1 MAVRL
6 FARGSDGVVA
16 ITNGG
21 VSETTLTDYLNKP
34 LKNINNIYFHSNF
47 DYMSLAAKFSTTITF
62 SARSASTQTVTYNKG
77 KDSYQQQIP
86 DSGSVRHE
94 LGTHNLGYTPFA
106 TATRGSFGSQVTPTF
121 PLQEN
126 GAALRFI
133 NIEMDASKI
142 YVYEYWVTFTNA
154 LASVTEDFDV
164 WVFRNPA

>member
-1 MAVRL
+1 MSVRL

-16 ITNGG
+16 ITDGG
-21 VSETTLTDYLNKP
+21 ITEATLTDYLSNP
-34 LKNINNIYFHSNF
+34 FKNIDNIYFHSDF
-47 DYMSLAAKFSTTITF
+47 DYMSLAAKFSTTITCA
-62 SARSASTQTVTYNKG
+62 ARAASTTTVTYNKG
-77 KDSYQQQIP
+77 KSSYQQQVP
-86 DSGSVRHE
+86 DTGYVRHD
-94 LGTHNLGYTPFA
+94 LGTHSLGYTPFA
-106 TATRGSFGSQVTPTF
+106 TATRGSAGSQVTPTF

>member
-1 MAVRL
+1 MSVRL

-16 ITNGG
+16 ITDGG
-21 VSETTLTDYLNKP
+21 ITEATLTDYLSNP
-34 LKNINNIYFHSNF
+34 FKNIDNIYFHSDF

-62 SARSASTQTVTYNKG
+62 QARSASSVTVEYNKG
-77 KDSYQQQIP
+77 KDTYQQQVP

-106 TATRGSFGSQVTPTF
+106 TATRGSVGSQVTPTF

-133 NIEMDASKI
+133 NIEMDTSKI

-154 LASVTEDFDV
+154 LSAVTETFDV

>member
-21 VSETTLTDYLNKP
+21 VTQAAFTDYLDKP
-34 LKNINNIYFHSNF
+34 LKNIDNIYFHSDF
-47 DYMSLAAKFSTTITF
+47 DYMSLAAKFSTSITF
-62 SARSASTQTVTYNKG
+62 QARSASTQTVTYNKG

-86 DSGSVRHE
+86 DSGSVRHD

-106 TATRGSFGSQVTPTF
+106 TATRGSVGSQVTPTF

-154 LASVTEDFDV
+154 LSSITEDFDV

>member
-21 VSETTLTDYLNKP
+21 VTEATLTDYLDKP
-34 LKNINNIYFHSNF
+34 LKNIDNIYFHSSF
-47 DYMSLAAKFSTTITF
+47 DYMSLAAKFSTSVTF
-62 SARSASTQTVTYNKG
+62 QARAASSVTVEYNKG
-77 KDSYQQQIP
+77 KDSYQQQVP
-86 DSGSVRHE
+86 DSGSVRHQ

-106 TATRGSFGSQVTPTF
+106 TATRGSVGSQVTPTF

-142 YVYEYWVTFTNA
+142 YVYEYWVTFTDA
-154 LASVTEDFDV
+154 LTSITEDFDV

>member
-1 MAVRL
+1 MSVRL

-16 ITNGG
+16 ITQGG
-21 VSETTLTDYLNKP
+21 VSDTVHLDYVNNP
-34 LKNINNIYFHSNF
+34 LKNIDNVHFHSDF
-47 DYMSLAAKFSTTITF
+47 DYMAVEATFSTTITF
-62 SARSASTQTVTYNKG
+62 SARPASSQTVTYNKG
-77 KDSYQQQIP
+77 KGSYQQQVP
-86 DSGSVRHE
+86 DTGYVRHQ

-106 TATRGSFGSQVTPTF
+106 TATRGSAATQVTPTF

-133 NIEMDASKI
+133 NIEMDTTKV

-154 LASVTEDFDV
+154 LSSVTEDFDV

>member
-6 FARGSDGVVA
+6 FARGSDGAVA
-16 ITNGG
+16 ITQGG
-21 VSETTLTDYLNKP
+21 VTDTVHTDYIDNP
-34 LKNINNIYFHSNF
+34 LKNLSNIHFHSAL
-47 DYMSLAAKFSTTITF
+47 DYMSLSATFSTSITF
-62 SARSASTQTVTYNKG
+62 QARAASTQTVTYNKG
-77 KDSYQQQIP
+77 KDSYQQQVP
-86 DSGSVRHE
+86 DSGSVRHD
-94 LGTHNLGYTPFA
+94 LGTHSLGYTPFA
-106 TATRGSFGSQVTPTF
+106 TATRGTLNSQVTPTF

-154 LASVTEDFDV
+154 LTSVTEDFDV

>member
-16 ITNGG
+16 ITQGG
-21 VSETTLTDYLNKP
+21 VNDTVHTDYVNNP
-34 LKNINNIYFHSNF
+34 YKNIGNIHFHSDF
-47 DYMSLAAKFSTTITF
+47 DYMSLAAKFSTSITF
-62 SARSASTQTVTYNKG
+62 SARAASSQTITYNKG
-77 KDSYQQQIP
+77 KSSYQQQIP
-86 DSGSVRHE
+86 DSGYVRHD
-94 LGTHNLGYTPFA
+94 LGTHSLGYTPFA
-106 TATRGSFGSQVTPTF
+106 TATRGSAGSQVTPTF

-133 NIEMDASKI
+133 NIEMDSTKI

-154 LASVTEDFDV
+154 LTSITEDFDV

>member
-21 VSETTLTDYLNKP
+21 VNETTLTDYLNKP

-62 SARSASTQTVTYNKG
+62 SARTASTQTVTYNKG

>member
-16 ITNGG
+16 ITEGG
-21 VSETTLTDYLNKP
+21 VSDTVHLDYVNNP
-34 LKNINNIYFHSNF
+34 LKNIDNVHFHSDF
-47 DYMSLAAKFSTTITF
+47 DYMALEAKFSTTITF
-62 SARSASTQTVTYNKG
+62 SARSASTQTITYNKG
-77 KDSYQQQIP
+77 KSSYQQQIP
-86 DSGSVRHE
+86 DSGYVRHQ

-106 TATRGSFGSQVTPTF
+106 TATRGSAATQVTPTY

-133 NIEMDASKI
+133 NIEMDTTKI

-154 LASVTEDFDV
+154 LSSITEDFDV

>member
-1 MAVRL
+1 MSVRL

-21 VSETTLTDYLNKP
+21 VTEAVMQDYLSKP
-34 LKNINNIYFHSNF
+34 LKNIDNIYFHSNF

-62 SARSASTQTVTYNKG
+62 QARAASTQTVTYNKG
-77 KDSYQQQIP
+77 KSSYQQQVP
-86 DSGSVRHE
+86 DFGSVRHE

-106 TATRGSFGSQVTPTF
+106 TATRGSAGSQVTPTF

-133 NIEMDASKI
+133 NIEMDTSKI
-142 YVYEYWVTFTNA
+142 YVYEYWVTFTNT
-154 LASVTEDFDV
+154 LSSVTEDFDV

>member
-1 MAVRL
+1 MSVRL

-21 VSETTLTDYLNKP
+21 VTEATMADYLDKP
-34 LKNINNIYFHSNF
+34 FKNVSNIHFHSDF

-62 SARSASTQTVTYNKG
+62 QARASSSVTVEYNKG
-77 KDSYQQQIP
+77 KDTYQQQVP
-86 DSGSVRHE
+86 DSGSVRHD
-94 LGTHNLGYTPFA
+94 LGTHSLGYTPFA
-106 TATRGSFGSQVTPTF
+106 TATRGSVGSQVTPTF

-133 NIEMDASKI
+133 NVEMDTVKI
-142 YVYEYWVTFTNA
+142 YIYEYWVTFTDA
-154 LASVTEDFDV
+154 LPSVSETFDV

>member
-21 VSETTLTDYLNKP
+21 VSGATLTDYLNKP
-34 LKNINNIYFHSNF
+34 LKNVDNIYFHSNF
-47 DYMSLAAKFSTTITF
+47 DYMSLSAKFSTTITF
-62 SARSASTQTVTYNKG
+62 SARPASQVTVTYNKG
-77 KDSYQQQIP
+77 KDTYQQQVP
-86 DSGSVRHE
+86 DSGYVRHD

-106 TATRGSFGSQVTPTF
+106 TATRGTASTQVTPTF

-133 NIEMDASKI
+133 NIEMDTTKI
-142 YVYEYWVTFTNA
+142 YVYESWVTFTDA
-154 LASVTEDFDV
+154 LSSVTENFDV

>member
-6 FARGSDGVVA
+6 FARGSDGAVA
-16 ITNGG
+16 ITEGG
-21 VSETTLTDYLNKP
+21 VSDTVHLDYVNNH
-34 LKNINNIYFHSNF
+34 LKNISEVHFHSNF
-47 DYMSLAAKFSTTITF
+47 DYMALEATFSTTITF

-77 KDSYQQQIP
+77 KSSYQQQVP
-86 DSGSVRHE
+86 DSGYVRHQ

-106 TATRGSFGSQVTPTF
+106 TATRGSAATQVTPTY

-133 NIEMDASKI
+133 NIEMDTTKI

-154 LASVTEDFDV
+154 LSSVTEDFDV

>member
-1 MAVRL
+1 VTVRL

-16 ITNGG
+16 ITNGALSDT
-21 VSETTLTDYLNKP
+21 VHTDCLDKP
-34 LKNINNIYFHSNF
+34 LKRVDKLQFHSSF
-47 DYMSLAAKFSTTITF
+47 DYMSLTAHFSTSITF
-62 SARSASTQTVTYNKG
+62 NARAASSNTVTYNKG
-77 KDSYQQQIP
+77 KSSYQQQIP
-86 DSGSVRHE
+86 DSGSQRHQ

-106 TATRGSFGSQVTPTF
+106 TATRGSKNTQVTPTF

-133 NIEMDASKI
+133 NIEMDTSKI

-154 LASVTEDFDV
+154 LTSVTEDFDV

>member
-21 VSETTLTDYLNKP
+21 VNEATMTDYLNNP
-34 LKNINNIYFHSNF
+34 LKNINNIYFHSGF

-62 SARSASTQTVTYNKG
+62 SARAASSQTITYNKG

-86 DSGSVRHE
+86 DSGAQRHN

-106 TATRGSFGSQVTPTF
+106 TATRGSAGSQVTPTF

-133 NIEMDASKI
+133 NIEMDASKV
-142 YVYEYWVTFTNA
+142 YVYESWVTFTNA
-154 LASVTEDFDV
+154 LSSKTETFDV

>member
-1 MAVRL
+1 MSVRL

-16 ITNGG
+16 ITQGG
-21 VSETTLTDYLNKP
+21 VNDTVHTDYINNP
-34 LKNINNIYFHSNF
+34 YKNIGNIHFHSDF

-62 SARSASTQTVTYNKG
+62 SARAASSQTVTYNKG

-86 DSGSVRHE
+86 DSGYVRHD
-94 LGTHNLGYTPFA
+94 LGTHSLGYTPFA
-106 TATRGSFGSQVTPTF
+106 TATRGSAGSQVTPTF

-133 NIEMDASKI
+133 NIEMDSTKI

-154 LASVTEDFDV
+154 LTSITEDFDV

>member
-16 ITNGG
+16 ITEGG
-21 VSETTLTDYLNKP
+21 VSDTVHLDYVNNP
-34 LKNINNIYFHSNF
+34 LKNIDNVHFHSDF
-47 DYMSLAAKFSTTITF
+47 DYMALEAKFSTTITF

-77 KDSYQQQIP
+77 KSSYQQQVP
-86 DSGSVRHE
+86 DSGYVRHQ

-106 TATRGSFGSQVTPTF
+106 TATRGSAATQVTPTY

-133 NIEMDASKI
+133 NIEMDTTKI

-154 LASVTEDFDV
+154 LSSITEDFDV

>member
-1 MAVRL
+1 MSVRL

-16 ITNGG
+16 ITDGG
-21 VSETTLTDYLNKP
+21 ITEATLTDYLSNP
-34 LKNINNIYFHSNF
+34 FKNIDNIYFHSDF

-62 SARSASTQTVTYNKG
+62 AARTASTTTVTYNKG
-77 KDSYQQQIP
+77 KSSYQQQVP
-86 DSGSVRHE
+86 DTGYVRHD
-94 LGTHNLGYTPFA
+94 LGTHSLGYTPFA
-106 TATRGSFGSQVTPTF
+106 TATRGSAGSQVTPTF